1 MNFIRIFIFLISII
15 ITSAQTGVFK
25 SYHLNGKKSAE
36 ISYSD
41 GIYDGTSYWF
51 YENGNLKETKTFSNG
66 KLNGWY
72 RAYYESGLLKEEKY
86 IKEGVTDGIHK
97 LYFGNGALKSVLSYE
112 NGILVK
118 RIDFEYDPYYQAP
131 IEDYR
136 AGNQQQIVQK
146 KSDEFLCDVKI
157 CPAPLGGM
165 ESIYEKLIYPP
176 DAIAYGLEGEVR
188 LLATITK
195 DGNVSETK
203 VLRGIGLGCD
213 EAAENAVKKTRFLPG
228 QNESGPTTS
237 NLTLTIK
244 FKLVDGEPIVKTK
257 PTPTYAT
264 ERISEPEIGPN
275 VSPAATKIS
284 EEPKTEIVE
293 KDVTSKVD
301 PTPQSATL
309 KSSSRNSFE
318 CTDVDVCAKPKG
330 GISSILNN
338 FRIPK
343 RVRDNNIKGE
353 VVVLCVVDDKGKVR
367 KTTVLQDL
375 PEGASIAV
383 EVAILDTKFEPGIKN
398 GKPVR
403 SSVTVTVPVDY

>member
-1 MNFIRIFIFLISII
+1 MNFIRIFIFITSVI

-41 GIYDGTSYWF
+41 GIYDGTSYWY

-72 RAYYESGLLKEEKY
+72 RAYHESGLLKEEKY
-86 IKEGVTDGIHK
+86 INEGVTDGIQK
-97 LYFGNGALKSVLSYE
+97 LYFGNGALKSVISYE

-118 RIDFEYDPYYQAP
+118 RIDFDYDPYYQAP

-136 AGNQQQIVQK
+136 AGNQQQLVQK
-146 KSDEFLCDVKI
+146 KSEEFLCDVKI

-165 ESIYEKLIYPP
+165 ESIYEKLVYPP

-188 LLATITK
+188 LLATISK
-195 DGNVSETK
+195 DGNVTETK

-213 EAAENAVKKTRFLPG
+213 EAAEAAVRKTRFLPG

-237 NLTLTIK
+237 NLTLSVK
-244 FKLVDGEPIVKTK
+244 FQLVDGEPIVKAK
-257 PTPTYAT
+257 PSPTYAA
-264 ERISEPEIGPN
+264 ERISEPEIGP
-275 VSPAATKIS
+275 SISAAATKIS
-284 EEPKTEIVE
+284 DEPKTEIDKEDVE
-293 KDVTSKVD
+293 SKVGS
-301 PTPQSATL
+301 TPKFNST
-309 KSSSRNSFE
+309 KNSSKNSFE
-318 CTDVDVCAKPKG
+318 CTDVDICAQPKG
-330 GISSILNN
+330 GVSSILKN

-343 RVRDNNIKGE
+343 RVIDNNIKGE
-353 VVVLCVVDDKGKVR
+353 VVILCVVDDKGKVR
-367 KTTVLQDL
+367 KTTVLQGL
-375 PEGASIAV
+375 PEGASVAV
-383 EVAILDTKFEPGIKN
+383 EVALLDTKFEPGIKN

-403 SSVTVTVPVDY
+403 SSVTVTVPVEY